1 MSTTNRIPEKP
12 NSFKTVITD
21 EATDKTLAEW
31 FSLNQRTDSER
42 QDIANDIYAVM
53 TAKSEAA

>member
-1 MSTTNRIPEKP
+1 MSTKIKITTKP

-42 QDIANDIYAVM
+42 QAIANDIYAVM